1 MGLFL
6 IFLRI
11 LESSGKMKLTQK
23 ITESDDRQ
31 IPWTQRTLP
40 EAWPGLDFS
49 TPWINQWLLFKPVC
63 WICSQAKCCWL
74 TYHFSQL
81 SLSVT
86 YSSKFLWWNHC
97 LFPLPPL
104 WLSQFP
110 LLHAIMSWYSFFLCQ
125 CGILHSCLIGLAWVI
140 GLIRVFCLIIMM
152 MLIVIY
158 IFRSNHVPGI
168 AVIVVN
174 MPS

>member
-86 YSSKFLWWNHC
+86 YSSKVSVMK
-97 LFPLPPL
+97 PLPLPSASSL
-104 WLSQFP
+104 TQSVSFTTCYHELVFILFMSVWDFTFMSYWISMSYWINTSLLSNNNDD
-110 LLHAIMSWYSFFLCQ
+110 ANSD
-125 CGILHSCLIGLAWVI
+125 
-140 GLIRVFCLIIMM
+140 
-152 MLIVIY
+152 IY
-158 IFRSNHVPGI
+158 I
-168 AVIVVN
+168 
-174 MPS
+174 